1 MANTDALC
9 YRQFSSGSTRCPQGV
24 AVTHRAVLAN
34 IDSMARHDLMCGPD
48 DRCVSWLPFYHD
60 MGLVGFLLTPLCC
73 AIPVDYIATRE
84 FARRPLTWL
93 QLISR
98 NRGTMSYSPS
108 FGYELFARRVETGAP
123 AGLALSRWRSEER
136 RVG

>member
-1 MANTDALC
+1 
-9 YRQFSSGSTRCPQGV
+9 
-24 AVTHRAVLAN
+24 
-34 IDSMARHDLMCGPD
+34 
-48 DRCVSWLPFYHD
+48 

-98 NRGTMSYSPS
+98 NRGTLSYSPS
-108 FGYELFARRVETGAP
+108 FGYELCARRVENGAP
-123 AGLALSRWRSEER
+123 AGLDLSSWRAAGLGGDMVRPAPLHALDRKSFVSGKCRSVR
-136 RVG
+136 FTLGGPR

>member
-1 MANTDALC
+1 MRISDW
-9 YRQFSSGSTRCPQGV
+9 SSDVCSSDL
-24 AVTHRAVLAN
+24 LAN
-34 IDSMARHDLMCGPD
+34 IDAIARHGLMIGPD

-98 NRGTMSYSPS
+98 NRGTLSYSPS
-108 FGYELFARRVETGAP
+108 FGYELCARRVENGAP
-123 AGLALSRWRSEER
+123 AEPGRESVREKVWKDVEIRGVR
-136 RVG
+136 G

>member
-1 MANTDALC
+1 M
-9 YRQFSSGSTRCPQGV
+9 
-24 AVTHRAVLAN
+24 
-34 IDSMARHDLMCGPD
+34 IGPD

-98 NRGTMSYSPS
+98 NRGTLSYSPS
-108 FGYELFARRVETGAP
+108 FGYELCARRVENGAP
-123 AGLALSRWRSEER
+123 AGLDLSSWRAAGLGRDRVRTATLTALGRQSGVLGKRGL
-136 RVG
+136 VGVRL